1 MISYKR
7 DVLERQSLSQV
18 RWSEA
23 FRNLGYI
30 TFSRL
35 EDDFIQRNLQMR
47 TIEVIKINKRAT
59 RCKSNDKSQF
69 TYRSTCTKVLQNDI
83 MKKKTDRMEKE

>member
-35 EDDFIQRNLQMR
+35 ADDFIQRNLQMGA
-47 TIEVIKINKRAT
+47 IEVIKINEMQEQWQVSVHLPQYT
-59 RCKSNDKSQF
+59 YQGF
-69 TYRSTCTKVLQNDI
+69 TKWYN
-83 MKKKTDRMEKE
+83 KKENW

>member
-30 TFSRL
+30 TFSCL
-35 EDDFIQRNLQMR
+35 ADDFIQRNLQMR
-47 TIEVIKINKRAT
+47 TIEVIKINEMQEQWQV
-59 RCKSNDKSQF
+59 SVHLPQY
-69 TYRSTCTKVLQNDI
+69 TYQGF
-83 MKKKTDRMEKE
+83 KKKLYHKKDRMEKE